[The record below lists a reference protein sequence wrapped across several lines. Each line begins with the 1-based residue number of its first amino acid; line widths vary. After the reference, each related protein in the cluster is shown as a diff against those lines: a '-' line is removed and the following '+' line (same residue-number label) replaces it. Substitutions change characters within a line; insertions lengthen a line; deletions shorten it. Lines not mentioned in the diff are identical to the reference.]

1 MSKLDKPSKYL
12 SYLGAAVLFLMMLL
26 TTVDVASRYLFNSP
40 ILGALEITEFMV
52 VAVVF
57 GFLGLTQQEK
67 AHVSVDLVK
76 GRLPARPRRFI
87 DFINRLAGLAILGLI
102 TWKTLE
108 RAIELMHM
116 DEYSGTLHIPVAPF
130 VFLVALGCG
139 AMCLELARQMF
150 KPGRE
155 DN

>member
-12 SYLGAAVLFLMMLL
+12 GYLGAAVLFLMMLL

-52 VAVVF
+52 VTVVF

-67 AHVSVDLVK
+67 GHVAVDLVL
-76 GRLPARPRRFI
+76 GNLPSRPRRLV
-87 DFINRLAGLAILGLI
+87 DFINRMAGLVILVLI

-108 RAIELMHM
+108 RALELMHM

-139 AMCLELARQMF
+139 AMCLELVRQMF
-150 KPGRE
+150 APDRE
-155 DN
+155 EK

>member
-1 MSKLDKPSKYL
+1 MSKLNKPSKYL
-12 SYLGAAVLFLMMLL
+12 GYLGAAVLFLMMLL
-26 TTVDVASRYLFNSP
+26 TTADVASRYIFNSP

-52 VAVVF
+52 VTVVF
-57 GFLGLTQQEK
+57 CFLGLTQQEK
-67 AHVSVDLVK
+67 GHVSVDLVK
-76 GRLPARPRRFI
+76 GNLPIRPRRLV
-87 DFINRLAGLAILGLI
+87 DFLNRLAGLAILGLI

-130 VFLVALGCG
+130 VFLVALGCS

-150 KPGRE
+150 TPVRE
-155 DN
+155 EK